1 MISFTKKDP
10 KYGCFSNFYNCTVTF
25 EGITYKNS
33 EAAWQAQK
41 VENKEER
48 KTFADL
54 DPSKA
59 KSLGRRVKLRSDWE
73 DVKYGLMA
81 KVLYCKFSQHPEL
94 QNILLETGD
103 NYIEENTTGWHDNV
117 WGNCHCPKCQKIKGQ
132 NLLGKALM
140 DVREVLQID

>member
-10 KYGCFSNFYNCTVTF
+10 MYGCFSNFYNCTVTYR
-25 EGITYKNS
+25 GITYNNS

-41 VENKEER
+41 VENEEE
-48 KTFADL
+48 KKVFANL

-59 KSLGRRVKLRSDWE
+59 KSLGRKVKLRSDWE
-73 DVKYGLMA
+73 DVKYDFMI

-94 QNILLETGD
+94 KKILLDTEND
-103 NYIEENTTGWHDNV
+103 YIEENTTEWHDNI
-117 WGNCHCPKCQKIKGQ
+117 WGNCRCVKCQEIIGQ

-140 DVREVLQID
+140 YVREVLKD